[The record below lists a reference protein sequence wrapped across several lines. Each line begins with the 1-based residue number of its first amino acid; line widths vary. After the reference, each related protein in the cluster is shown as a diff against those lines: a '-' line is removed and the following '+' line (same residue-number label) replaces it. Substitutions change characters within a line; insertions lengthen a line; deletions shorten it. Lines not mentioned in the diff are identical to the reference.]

1 MNDSF
6 GKPKTFWDRFGAI
19 SWLVIWKWFGFY
31 VVISFFVAISHLIF
45 LEIRLYEKYN
55 LIIALL
61 FIHIPLFVIFR
72 FISINNATI
81 NGIKLI
87 NYFVFFCF
95 AIATSILWLLQNII
109 DPDLFIVTKTLLANT
124 YFLIIQGYFMT
135 SKLESKNKA
144 IINHIARK
152 FEMKQT
158 DINKKKTNE
167 TKLRR

>member
-1 MNDSF
+1 
-6 GKPKTFWDRFGAI
+6 
-19 SWLVIWKWFGFY
+19 
-31 VVISFFVAISHLIF
+31 
-45 LEIRLYEKYN
+45 
-55 LIIALL
+55 
-61 FIHIPLFVIFR
+61 
-72 FISINNATI
+72 
-81 NGIKLI
+81 LI